1 MIESTP
7 RDGALS
13 RLHQDLKQGRI
24 SRRTFVQKAIAL
36 GAGLPVAAFIAN
48 STTLSALAA
57 QESATPAA
65 GASPGIPSFG
75 TETQQRGAGG
85 ELKILVA
92 QAPSA
97 LSIHAAS
104 GGADIEAATLITE
117 PLLSYGID
125 GTLVP
130 MLAAEVPSVENGG
143 VAADLTSVTFK
154 LLPDVIWSDGQP
166 FTADDVVFTWQ
177 WVIDEA
183 NQSID
188 QTTYEVIDS
197 IEAIDPLTAKV
208 TFKTP
213 TLAWYIPFTS
223 ANRGGIYPKHFWDGQ
238 DAQKAN
244 DAFRSAPIGTGP
256 FVVDTFSTLDQVIY
270 KANDNYREPNKPY
283 FASVNMKGSTDAVT
297 SVVAV
302 ISTGDWD
309 IADNPQITPDVMADL
324 LKNGTKGTVYGLPGP
339 YVEKLDLNFSD
350 PRKTVD
356 DQKSEMN
363 TPHPYFSDPAVRN
376 ALSLGIDRDTISTRF
391 YDGPPIEPPGVNIL
405 SGIAAFDSGNTS
417 WTFNIDQAKQT
428 LEDAGWTLNG
438 NVRSKDGVELEL
450 DYVTTINDVRQKTQ
464 AVLKDAW
471 EEIGFKVNLK
481 QVDGGIFFDSSAG
494 NDQNFTHFYSDLQM
508 YTDGPTSTFPLAY
521 MQYWYAGKDGENICQ
536 KSNNWSGTNKIRYN
550 NPEYDALFDQLSI
563 EIDADAAASLF
574 VQLNDIIINE
584 FVEIPIVQREAQKYA
599 ASSTLRRENIAE
611 STFEGLL
618 WNIANWNRVES

>member
-1 MIESTP
+1 MMSDSTKREGP
-7 RDGALS
+7 FS
-13 RLHQDLKQGRI
+13 RLHDDFTSRRI
-24 SRRTFVQKAIAL
+24 SRRTFISRALAL
-36 GAGLPVAAFIAN
+36 GVGMPVAVFVAN
-48 STTLSALAA
+48 STTLNALAA
-57 QESATPAA
+57 QESATPEA
-65 GASPGIPSFG
+65 GATTGIPSFG
-75 TETQQRGAGG
+75 TANQQRGAGG
-85 ELKILVA
+85 QLKILVA

-104 GGADIEAATLITE
+104 GGADIEAATPITE
-117 PLLSYGID
+117 PLLSYGVD

-130 MLAAEVPSVENGG
+130 ILAAEVPTVENGG

-154 LLPDVIWSDGQP
+154 LLPNVLWSDGQP
-166 FTADDVVFTWQ
+166 LTADDVVFTWQ
-177 WVIDEA
+177 WVSDEA

-188 QTTYEVIDS
+188 QTTYAVIDK
-197 IEAIDPLTAKV
+197 IEAVDPLTAKV

-238 DAQKAN
+238 DQQKAN

-256 FVVDTFSTLDQVIY
+256 FAVESLSTLDQVIY
-270 KANDNYREPNKPY
+270 KANENYRDPNKPY
-283 FASVNMKGSTDAVT
+283 FASINMKGSSDAVT

-309 IADNPQITPDVMADL
+309 IADNPQVTPDVMANL
-324 LKNGTKGTVYGLPGP
+324 LKDGTKGTVYGLPGP
-339 YVEKLDLNFSD
+339 YVEKLDINFSD
-350 PRKTVD
+350 PRKVVD
-356 DQKSEMN
+356 GQKSEMN
-363 TPHPYFSDPAVRN
+363 TPHPFFSDPAVRN

-391 YDGPPIEPPGVNIL
+391 YDGPPIEPPAVNIL

-417 WTFNIDQAKQT
+417 WTFDIDQAKQM

-438 NVRSKDGVELEL
+438 KVRSKNGVNLEI
-450 DYVTTINDVRQKTQ
+450 DYVTTVNDVRQKTQ
-464 AVLKDAW
+464 AVLKDSW
-471 EEIGFKVNLK
+471 QEIGFKVNLK

-494 NDQNFTHFYSDLQM
+494 NDQTFTHFYSDLQM

-521 MQYWYAGKDGENICQ
+521 MQYWYAGKDGVNICQ
-536 KSNNWSGTNKIRYN
+536 KSNNWAGTNKIRYN
-550 NPEYDALFDQLSI
+550 NPAYDALFDQLSL
-563 EIDADAAASLF
+563 ETNADTAASLF

-599 ASSTLRRENIAE
+599 CSGTLRRENIAE

-618 WNIANWNRVES
+618 WNIANWNRI